1 MANPIQEAF
10 AEVLLERIRRDMYPS
25 TTQMD
30 MFEEVAPPRQLGAY
44 VAHLLERIESETY
57 PSTSMMQ
64 RVQAIAMRFNG

>member
-10 AEVLLERIRRDMYPS
+10 AETLLERIRRDMYPS

-30 MFEEVAPPRQLGAY
+30 MFEAVAPPRQLGAY
-44 VAHLLERIESETY
+44 VAHLLERIESETH

>member
-1 MANPIQEAF
+1 MANPIQEAL
-10 AEVLLERIRRDMYPS
+10 AEVLLERIRQDMYPS

-44 VAHLLERIESETY
+44 VAHLMERIESENY

-64 RVQAIAMRFNG
+64 RVQAIATRFNG